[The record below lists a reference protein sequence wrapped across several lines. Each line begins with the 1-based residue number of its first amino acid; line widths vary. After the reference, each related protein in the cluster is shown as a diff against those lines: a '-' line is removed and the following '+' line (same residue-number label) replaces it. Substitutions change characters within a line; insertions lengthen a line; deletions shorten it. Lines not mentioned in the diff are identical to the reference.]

1 MLTATIIVG
10 ENDGNHFLNMIRFSG
25 STLGNFTMSE
35 MKTCVSCKQ
44 TKPKTDE
51 YFFYRNKEKGYLSSW
66 CKECRV
72 TNRAKTKEREL
83 EAQRIRRSLKVSPI
97 ISRVCIVCSAT
108 FIPTT
113 VDKCCDIC
121 KPLYRKQQR
130 KESKCIY
137 KSRLR
142 KATPKWADKKA
153 IKGFYLNCPEGYEV
167 DHIVPIRGTS
177 VSGLHVLNNLQYLT
191 REQNLTKN
199 NRFNDGNHY
208 SWGE

>member
-1 MLTATIIVG
+1 MPMEL
-10 ENDGNHFLNMIRFSG
+10 
-25 STLGNFTMSE
+25 
-35 MKTCVSCKQ
+35 KTCVSCKQ

-83 EAQRIRRSLKVSPI
+83 EAQRIRRGNKARNTPVHTALDFRK
-97 ISRVCIVCSAT
+97 VCSRCGEK
-108 FIPTT
+108 FKPTT
-113 VDKCCDIC
+113 ADVCCDAC
-121 KPLYRKQQR
+121 KPAYRKQQK